1 MKKIFL
7 LFLVLGISAKSVG
20 QDNGQETG
28 EKKDASRLTFGIGIG
43 VNHLFDNVYDYS
55 LTTDLNNNLKITK
68 LNRNSIVVS
77 PVVVF
82 RLRKSEIIKKGGK
95 MEFFYNSII
104 KNKGGTKKGGTNKD
118 ETNKDETNKED
129 GEEKDEKMP
138 DNDLSRFSI
147 LLSTDLIN
155 IQGDKVS
162 YNKRIDGGMG
172 IGYSFSPDL
181 MVGLFYE
188 IKSYRQ
194 LREYVVEQYENKP
207 IPNGEGFYN
216 ALDETNN
223 NLYYNKQLEGLSLKL
238 IFNFNTL

>member
-1 MKKIFL
+1 MKKLFF
-7 LFLVLGISAKSVG
+7 LFLVFGITVKSVG
-20 QDNGQETG
+20 QE
-28 EKKDASRLTFGIGIG
+28 EASRLTLGIGIG

-55 LTTDLNNNLKITK
+55 LTTDSNNNLEITK

-77 PVVVF
+77 PVIIF
-82 RLRKSEIIKKGGK
+82 RLGQAQTIREDNQVR
-95 MEFFYNSII
+95 FYNNSND
-104 KNKGGTKKGGTNKD
+104 KTKGDTLPQD
-118 ETNKDETNKED
+118 DHR
-129 GEEKDEKMP
+129 
-138 DNDLSRFSI
+138 RFSI

-155 IQGDKVS
+155 IQADKVS
-162 YNKRIDGGMG
+162 YNKRIDGGIG

-181 MVGLFYE
+181 MIGLFYE

-207 IPNGEGFYN
+207 IPNGAGFYN

>member
-7 LFLVLGISAKSVG
+7 LFLVLVISIKCIG
-20 QDNGQETG
+20 QDVVQDKGQQKVKETE

-55 LTTDLNNNLKITK
+55 LSTDANNNLEITK

-95 MEFFYNSII
+95 IEFFYNSIT
-104 KNKGGTKKGGTNKD
+104 KYKGGAKPIV
-118 ETNKDETNKED
+118 D
-129 GEEKDEKMP
+129 GEEKDEKLP
-138 DNDLSRFSI
+138 EDDLSRFSI

-181 MVGLFYE
+181 MIGLFYE

-223 NLYYNKQLEGLSLKL
+223 NLYYNKQLEGLSIKL

>member
-1 MKKIFL
+1 MKKLFF
-7 LFLVLGISAKSVG
+7 LFLVLGMSIKSVG
-20 QDNGQETG
+20 QE
-28 EKKDASRLTFGIGIG
+28 EDASRLTLGIGIG

-55 LTTDLNNNLKITK
+55 LTTDSNNNLEITK

-77 PVVVF
+77 PIVVF
-82 RLRKSEIIKKGGK
+82 RLGQAQTIREDNEVK
-95 MEFFYNSII
+95 FYNNS
-104 KNKGGTKKGGTNKD
+104 KDKSTGKKLPLD
-118 ETNKDETNKED
+118 DHR
-129 GEEKDEKMP
+129 
-138 DNDLSRFSI
+138 RFSI

-155 IQGDKVS
+155 IQADKVS
-162 YNKRIDGGMG
+162 YNKRIDGGIG

-207 IPNGEGFYN
+207 IPNGTSFYN

>member
-7 LFLVLGISAKSVG
+7 LFLVIGISAKSVG
-20 QDNGQETG
+20 QDKAQEKVQETG
-28 EKKDASRLTFGIGIG
+28 EKKEASRLTFGIGIG

-55 LTTDLNNNLKITK
+55 LSTDSNNNLEITK

-95 MEFFYNSII
+95 IEFFYNSII
-104 KNKGGTKKGGTNKD
+104 KNKDGTKPL
-118 ETNKDETNKED
+118 D
-129 GEEKDEKMP
+129 GEEKDEKLP
-138 DNDLSRFSI
+138 EDDLSRFSI

-207 IPNGEGFYN
+207 IPNGAGFYN